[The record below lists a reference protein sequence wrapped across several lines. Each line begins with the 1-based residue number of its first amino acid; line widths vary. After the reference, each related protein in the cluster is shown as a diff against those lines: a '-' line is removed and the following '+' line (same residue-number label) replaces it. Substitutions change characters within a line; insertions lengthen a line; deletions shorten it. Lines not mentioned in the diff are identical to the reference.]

1 MVEADAV
8 PHGGV
13 LPQVARLCGNAV
25 GSLLTVRD
33 EAAVTRLW
41 LFLATTA
48 AYARHLRHG
57 EPPCDACRKANA
69 ERHRALY
76 RKRKT

>member
-41 LFLATTA
+41 LFLAD
-48 AYARHLRHG
+48 LIV
-57 EPPCDACRKANA
+57 PPS
-69 ERHRALY
+69 AL
-76 RKRKT
+76 TFGVLA